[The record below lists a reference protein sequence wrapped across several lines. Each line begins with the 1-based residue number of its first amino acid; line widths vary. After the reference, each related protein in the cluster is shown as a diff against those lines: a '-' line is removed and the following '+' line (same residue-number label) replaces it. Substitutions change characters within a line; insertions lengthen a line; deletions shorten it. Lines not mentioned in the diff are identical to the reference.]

1 MFEWIRELDVVW
13 QYAALFLLA
22 AAPWLDIFLVVPLGI
37 VWGLSPVAVS
47 IIGFAGNFLMVL
59 LIGLFFTRISAW
71 LERRKVKQGRTTS
84 SKKETRARR
93 VWEKYGVPGL
103 ALVAPALVG
112 TDIAAVLALSFGSS
126 RRWVIGWMAVSLA
139 VWTVVMAVGSVYG
152 LSYATQQI

>member
-71 LERRKVKQGRTTS
+71 LERRKVKQGRTAS

-152 LSYATQQI
+152 LSYATQ